1 MLKDHD
7 NVEEAE
13 VAQFEKLA
21 HRWWDPEGDFK
32 PLHSMNPVRANFI
45 DQTSP
50 VAHKKIIDIGSGGGL
65 LTETLKSF
73 GAVEVTGIDMGKKA
87 IEVARLHALESN
99 LDIDYR
105 QTSPEAMA
113 EEAPEHYE
121 IVTCLELLEHVPDP
135 ASVIAACGQLCAPGG
150 DLYFSTINRNPKAWL
165 LAILGAEYVLKLLPQ
180 GTHQYEKFIKPAELC
195 RWLRQSELQLR
206 SVKGMIY
213 NPVAKTFSLS
223 DTDTSVNYLVHA
235 YKAPYP

>member
-73 GAVEVTGIDMGKKA
+73 GAAEVTGIDMGKKA